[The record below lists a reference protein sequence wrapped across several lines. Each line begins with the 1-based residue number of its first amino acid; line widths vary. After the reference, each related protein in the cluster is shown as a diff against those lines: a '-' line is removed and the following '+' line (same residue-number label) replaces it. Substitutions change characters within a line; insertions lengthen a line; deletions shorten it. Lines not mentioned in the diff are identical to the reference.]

1 MLMVLS
7 WLVLEVPV
15 HVAVQQMCNLVPVAK
30 TVGSNRIVPTI
41 SIPYPLG
48 DPDTPKEEQWKLR
61 YHRTKVALEALATDI
76 KEQTV
81 FKV

>member
-1 MLMVLS
+1 MVK
-7 WLVLEVPV
+7 EVEKAGFPIV
-15 HVAVQQMCNLVPVAK
+15 QMCNRVPVAK